1 MHQIRDF
8 PMPELT
14 VNISPSRY
22 VTAELASAVTGYTP
36 KAMDRKRQEGVWVE
50 GREWVRAP
58 DGRIL
63 YDLEGYERW
72 GQRGCA

>member
-1 MHQIRDF
+1 MTDAVALVPR
-8 PMPELT
+8 
-14 VNISPSRY
+14 RY
-22 VTAELASAVTGYTP
+22 VTADVASVVTGYTA

-72 GQRGCA
+72 VERGQASR

>member
-1 MHQIRDF
+1 MSAEAIALVPR
-8 PMPELT
+8 
-14 VNISPSRY
+14 RY
-22 VTAELASAVTGYTP
+22 VTADVASVVTGYSP
-36 KAMDRKRQEGVWVE
+36 KAMERKRQEGVWVE

-72 GQRGCA
+72 VEQGQGSR

>member
-1 MHQIRDF
+1 MSEAKLQLAPR
-8 PMPELT
+8 
-14 VNISPSRY
+14 RY
-22 VTAELASAVTGYTP
+22 VTAEVASAVTGYTP
-36 KAMDRKRQEGVWVE
+36 KAMERKRQDGVWLE

-72 GQRGCA
+72 VEQGQASR